1 LVVADVDVDVDVND
15 DGDDDDDGI
24 YYRLQ
29 KTSFTSLWG
38 TFLVTCAL
46 IFLLPSVEGEIPLY
60 AQIICIGI
68 LHKIL

>member
-46 IFLLPSVEGEIPLY
+46 ILEGEIPLY